1 MKLTFLQLVGV
12 LVLCIHAKL
21 TITYAILCNTHISR
35 SSINVDCKLINIIYK
50 HIRVVIIKFNEERNL
65 FRKIVLKLEI

>member
-1 MKLTFLQLVGV
+1 M
-12 LVLCIHAKL
+12 LCIHAKL

-50 HIRVVIIKFNEERNL
+50 HIRRVVIIKFNEERNL